1 MESLFRNAGIT
12 EERIDWA
19 RARMGRR
26 FRDEFD
32 AYTEEVA
39 TATMRISGYEQL
51 HIDQVRPNTRRAMQ
65 AILGTLEGADYDG
78 FGATLREV
86 SYLRARQ
93 GLQPQALFGVAAL
106 TEGLIGTIAVKCLKG
121 MEELMLGA
129 IIARRICDGGRQVII
144 EGFQQAHT
152 EARNDI
158 ERMARQFSAPILPAL
173 PGVLVLPIVGAISAA
188 RAQQILDVLLAGIDH
203 HGAHTVILDVTGI
216 TDVDAT
222 LPAHLQRTTSA
233 ARLLG
238 ARMVLA
244 GVSATV
250 ARMLVEGAGGLRD
263 VTVHSTLAAALV
275 AATTGTATHPPT
287 RPQTRTGP

>member
-1 MESLFRNAGIT
+1 MESLFRHAGIN

-26 FRDEFD
+26 FRDDFE

-39 TATMRISGYEQL
+39 TGTMRIPGYDLL

-65 AILGTLEGADYDG
+65 AILATLEGADYDG
-78 FGATLREV
+78 FGATLQEV
-86 SYLRARQ
+86 AYLRARQ

-106 TEGLIGTIAVKCLKG
+106 TEDLVGRLAVQCLEGTA
-121 MEELMLGA
+121 ELMLGA
-129 IIARRICDGGRQVII
+129 IIARRICDGGREVII
-144 EGFQQAHT
+144 AGFQQAHT
-152 EARNDI
+152 EARSDI

-188 RAQQILDVLLAGIDH
+188 RAQQILDALLAGIDH

-238 ARMVLA
+238 ARLVLA

-250 ARMLVEGAGGLRD
+250 AGKLVEGAGGLLD
-263 VTVHSTLAAALV
+263 VTVHSTLAAALL
-275 AATTGTATHPPT
+275 AASTVSASAW
-287 RPQTRTGP
+287 RADRRS